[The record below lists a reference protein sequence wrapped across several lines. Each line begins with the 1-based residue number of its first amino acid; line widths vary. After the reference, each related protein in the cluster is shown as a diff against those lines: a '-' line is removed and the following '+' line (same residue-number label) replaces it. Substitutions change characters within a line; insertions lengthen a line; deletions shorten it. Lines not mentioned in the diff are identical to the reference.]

1 MIETKNDLNV
11 VIYEIENIFKKL
23 NKNVCF
29 LKFTLALLAIA
40 RPDFELMENPD
51 AIQLVIVSGNISD
64 ILNSPLELRIKKK
77 NFLYKI

>member
-11 VIYEIENIFKKL
+11 VIYEIENILKKL